1 MEREIKVQEN
11 EFFLTKLVVDKDDK
25 GFDVAKCQL
34 VDYILGNKFSDYF
47 LFENDFVAT
56 LALGLQPKQG
66 LHKVRA
72 KNETHESHFILLGA

>member
-1 MEREIKVQEN
+1 MERKIKVQEN

-47 LFENDFVAT
+47 LF
-56 LALGLQPKQG
+56 
-66 LHKVRA
+66 
-72 KNETHESHFILLGA
+72 